1 MVKRKGEKYV
11 LTPFGE
17 VIYSVQLEF
26 DEAVD
31 DRLKSKVEMPIIIS
45 LIKAHHRYYV
55 ETNIHTRLT
64 TLQRKSN

>member
-1 MVKRKGEKYV
+1 MIKRKGEKYV

-31 DRLKSKVEMPIIIS
+31 EHLKSKVEMPIII
-45 LIKAHHRYYV
+45 
-55 ETNIHTRLT
+55 N
-64 TLQRKSN
+64 